1 MQIVRW
7 KYLPTVDK
15 LRRTSQALHG
25 HVPPRGLV
33 LEPGWNITSHTLR
46 SWKDEPCVRTA
57 TCNGI
62 ERKLPAVPAELPS
75 SLSTDGGPSIEH
87 FFGSSEASSFR
98 AARRTFEHKLAHGL
112 QKLDWVQAIVRLFAA
127 RLVAFVLVAHTEH
140 GDAAVGDHAEDAYL
154 LAFVGRS
161 PVPAQRD
168 VWTDCRR
175 IAGHVGPH
183 AGRLAHVLGNGSVD
197 SVRSNP
203 HTHSLTPTTLTL
215 TLSLALT
222 LILTLT
228 PTP

>member
-1 MQIVRW
+1 MASPKRSGGGGPGSESVARC
-7 KYLPTVDK
+7 L
-15 LRRTSQALHG
+15 TSFVWLAS
-25 HVPPRGLV
+25 GLV
-33 LEPGWNITSHTLR
+33 LEPGWNITATLR

-57 TCNGI
+57 TCNDI
-62 ERKLPAVPAELPS
+62 ERKLPAVPAELPC
-75 SLSTDGGPSIEH
+75 SLSTDGGPSITH

-127 RLVAFVLVAHTEH
+127 RLVAFVLVAHAEH
-140 GDAAVGDHAEDAYL
+140 SDATAGDHAEDAYL

-175 IAGHVGPH
+175 IAGHVGAD

-197 SVRSNP
+197 SVRGGP
-203 HTHSLTPTTLTL
+203 
-215 TLSLALT
+215 
-222 LILTLT
+222 
-228 PTP
+228 

>member
-1 MQIVRW
+1 MRGFGTFFSGWSPSFQLTTFTKGGRCAIFRC
-7 KYLPTVDK
+7 LTPFARDSAPLDK
-15 LRRTSQALHG
+15 LLSPPALHG
-25 HVPPRGLV
+25 LVPPHV
-33 LEPGWNITSHTLR
+33 LDPGWNITSHTLR

-57 TCNGI
+57 TCNEI
-62 ERKLPAVPAELPS
+62 ERKLPAVPAELPC
-75 SLSTDGGPSIEH
+75 SLSTDGGPSIES

-127 RLVAFVLVAHTEH
+127 RLVAFVLLAHAEH
-140 GDAAVGDHAEDAYL
+140 SDAAAGDHAEDAYL

-197 SVRSNP
+197 SVRGRP
-203 HTHSLTPTTLTL
+203 
-215 TLSLALT
+215 
-222 LILTLT
+222 
-228 PTP
+228 